1 MAYAIPLDTVIAA
14 LTWAIP
20 KWTPKLKRNQSEQL
34 LHTLIRRLYGVNNN
48 LFKAKYKLSQDALA
62 QDLGLSREWVCKLL
76 ARLEAGGWITAYA
89 SRLPDGHFTTCT
101 FRIGRKLKR
110 LLYVLGRSN
119 KNGKNFN
126 KKGKKNRVNN
136 RSQSLPLS
144 PSLKKEET
152 KTREQN
158 EKVGLRPHFEKL
170 ISILEDGLKSPGT
183 AKTKVKEWLGGEK
196 SAAPLHSRGGREQ
209 KTG

>member
-1 MAYAIPLDTVIAA
+1 MAYVIPLDTVIAA

-101 FRIGRKLKR
+101 FRIGRRLQR
-110 LLYVLGRSN
+110 LLYTLGRST

-126 KKGKKNRVNN
+126 KKGRKNRVNN

-144 PSLKKEET
+144 PSFKKEET

-158 EKVGLRPHFEKL
+158 RKEGLRPFFRKL
-170 ISILEDGLKSPGT
+170 ISSIDK
-183 AKTKVKEWLGGEK
+183 AQKTQGNAEAEIKEWLIK
-196 SAAPLHSRGGREQ
+196 DNLFS
-209 KTG
+209 